1 VSTPSKTSFLTQLM
15 ELLLILCGVGLFKHA
30 KRRVRRGKHYSNDE
44 F

>member
-1 VSTPSKTSFLTQLM
+1 MSLIKIIGA
-15 ELLLILCGVGLFKHA
+15 LLAYLGGGALIKHA

>member
-1 VSTPSKTSFLTQLM
+1 VSTPSKTSLLAQLM
-15 ELLLILCGVGLFKHA
+15 ALLLLLCGVGLIKHA